1 MKQNRLTPG
10 YQPHQAA
17 PVLPALLHRT
27 ASLVLTVMI
36 LFSPVAAAQSL
47 DTAAL
52 AESLSGRDREISDRM
67 RDAARK
73 PVEVLQFLQLQ
84 PGMTALDVYAAGG
97 YYTFVLS
104 RAVGDSGTVYAQ
116 NSPTAS
122 RYDED
127 RTDMT
132 QGEALDGK
140 IANGNLTNV
149 IRIDR
154 SIRENGLED
163 GSVDFILVSQILHDY
178 YNRSPQA
185 AHELLTELHRILKPG
200 GIIGIIDH
208 NGTRE
213 NDNNRLHRMLKS
225 QAIEA
230 VTTAGLIVEAES
242 DLLANPRDNPRRSI
256 FDPALNRGTDQFLLR
271 VRKPDA

>member
-1 MKQNRLTPG
+1 MKQNNSWLRRC
-10 YQPHQAA
+10 
-17 PVLPALLHRT
+17 VL
-27 ASLVLTVMI
+27 
-36 LFSPVAAAQSL
+36 
-47 DTAAL
+47 TAAL
-52 AESLSGRDREISDRM
+52 MLASSAASAQPFDADALSASLRGTDREISDRM

-73 PVEVLQFLQLQ
+73 PVEVLQFLQLEQ
-84 PGMTALDVYAAGG
+84 GMTALDVYAAGG

-104 RAVGDSGTVYAQ
+104 RAVGANGVVYAQ

-140 IANGNLTNV
+140 IANGRLNNV
-149 IRIDR
+149 VKIDKT
-154 SIRENGLED
+154 IRENGLAD
-163 GSVDFILVSQILHDY
+163 AAVDFILVSQILHDY
-178 YNRSPQA
+178 YNRSPRA

-200 GIIGIIDH
+200 GIVGIIDH
-208 NGTRE
+208 TGTAE

-225 QAIEA
+225 QAVEA
-230 VTTAGLIVEAES
+230 ATAAGFIVEAES
-242 DLLANPRDNPRRSI
+242 DLLSNSRDNPRRSI

-271 VRKPDA
+271 LRKPDA

>member
-1 MKQNRLTPG
+1 MKQNNPWLRRCMLSAALMLASSAASA
-10 YQPHQAA
+10 QPFDAG
-17 PVLPALLHRT
+17 ALS
-27 ASLVLTVMI
+27 ASLRGT
-36 LFSPVAAAQSL
+36 
-47 DTAAL
+47 
-52 AESLSGRDREISDRM
+52 DREISDRM

-73 PVEVLQFLQLQ
+73 PVEVMQFLQLEQ
-84 PGMTALDVYAAGG
+84 GMTALDVYAAGG

-104 RAVGDSGTVYAQ
+104 RAVGDNGVVFAQ

-140 IANGNLTNV
+140 IANGRLTNV
-149 IRIDR
+149 VKIDKT
-154 SIRENGLED
+154 IRENGLAD
-163 GSVDFILVSQILHDY
+163 AAVDFILVSQILHDY
-178 YNRSPQA
+178 YNRSPRA

-200 GIIGIIDH
+200 GIVGIIDH
-208 NGTRE
+208 TGTAE

-225 QAIEA
+225 QAVEA
-230 VTTAGLIVEAES
+230 ATAAGFIVEAES
-242 DLLANPRDNPRRSI
+242 DLLSNSRDNPRRSI

-271 VRKPDA
+271 LRKPDA